1 MKQSFCFCRPY
12 DGCCL
17 DLQFAMP
24 RPHFTRLA
32 RYSKHERE
40 RKGERE
46 SERGGLQE
54 RERELKLRAFYLA
67 IENIDFVEAFR

>member
-1 MKQSFCFCRPY
+1 
-12 DGCCL
+12 
-17 DLQFAMP
+17 MP